1 MSPSSPAHTKATRQD
16 WIDAALAALADVP
29 IDQLRVLTMAGTLSV
44 SRSSFYWYFDDL
56 DELRSELVDIWR
68 RNTLS
73 IVERSRREV
82 ASPVAACLAVFEC
95 WADRRLFDARLDLAM
110 RHWGRRR
117 ADVAEQVAVA
127 DRERLEAIE
136 AMFTRHGF
144 DAADSVVR
152 ARLLYH
158 SQVGYDALGTDEP
171 IETRLTYLPYYLEA
185 MAGARPTPGELTTFT
200 EFVAAV
206 G

>member
-1 MSPSSPAHTKATRQD
+1 MSTSVPAHTKATRRD

-29 IDQLRVLTMAGTLSV
+29 IDQLRVLTMAGTLGV

-56 DELRSELVDIWR
+56 DELRSELLEIWR
-68 RNTLS
+68 TNTES

-82 ASPVAACLAVFEC
+82 TTPVSACLAVFEC
-95 WADRRLFDARLDLAM
+95 WADRRLFDVRLELAI

-117 ADVAEQVAVA
+117 PDVAERVAEA
-127 DRERLEAIE
+127 DRERLAAIE
-136 AMFTRHGF
+136 AMFARHGF
-144 DAADSVVR
+144 DAADAVVR

-158 SQVGYDALGTDEP
+158 SQVGYFALDTEEP

-185 MAGARPTPGELTTFT
+185 MAGVRPTDDELARFA
-200 EFVAAV
+200 EFVA
-206 G
+206 GIG